1 MVGLKLCEVCFK
13 KCSAAAAFQKD
24 ALLTF
29 KQQIDSIERIKRL
42 SKTPPSAL
50 KKNTVVEN
58 LLSSVEKLKRLKLSK
73 NSTENKLSNKESK
86 VRRCLLSA
94 VNEPE
99 DITLPSPWV
108 PDRLFDHGYSR
119 SHGGVES
126 ACNSCE
132 FNIRPDHDYSLITE
146 ESETNTDD
154 DLQRSISAVHSN
166 TLSDELVKLGAQL
179 KKLCHPGVS
188 VLWQRSPE
196 VLMND
201 N

>member
-86 VRRCLLSA
+86 VCRCLLSA

-99 DITLPSPWV
+99 DITLPSPISM
-108 PDRLFDHGYSR
+108 GT
-119 SHGGVES
+119 
-126 ACNSCE
+126 
-132 FNIRPDHDYSLITE
+132 RPF
-146 ESETNTDD
+146 
-154 DLQRSISAVHSN
+154 V
-166 TLSDELVKLGAQL
+166 
-179 KKLCHPGVS
+179 
-188 VLWQRSPE
+188 
-196 VLMND
+196 
-201 N
+201 